1 MKEKIVKGFIVTTF
15 VSLYFL
21 VSIIST
27 IHVIDFFELS
37 NNRWMSIT
45 LAVAF
50 ELGAAASLA
59 SLIALDKMNKWI
71 VWMLFFLITAMQIQG
86 NMYYA
91 FVRLADFQGWVELYN
106 LLEWDILAQKRLL
119 SAISGAILPIVALGF
134 IKALVDYIKPQG
146 DGEVERVEEID
157 YDKEIEEIMQQHESI
172 EEPIAEEEIEGETE
186 AAVEIESA
194 IEDGY
199 VEQEE
204 IKTTPVKDFS
214 NSDIIEDDVESIEVD
229 VIKNK
234 GEEVETVKV
243 KSNNVNRPKPNM
255 NLLEKLN
262 SGLIEPQAEKR
273 IIK

>member
-1 MKEKIVKGFIVTTF
+1 MKEKLVKGFIITTF

-45 LAVAF
+45 LAVGF

-71 VWMLFFLITAMQIQG
+71 VWLLFFLITAMQIQG
-86 NMYYA
+86 NMYFA
-91 FVRLADFQGWVELYN
+91 FTRLSDFQGWVELFN
-106 LLEWDILAQKRLL
+106 LLEWDVLAQKRLL
-119 SAISGAILPIVALGF
+119 AGISGAILPIVALGF
-134 IKALVDYIKPQG
+134 IKALVDYVKPQSEEAEKPRIE
-146 DGEVERVEEID
+146 DAVDYDRQIEQIMQQNEEESIEGENEAQPEIEATVEEG
-157 YDKEIEEIMQQHESI
+157 YVEEKSEPIEEIR
-172 EEPIAEEEIEGETE
+172 T
-186 AAVEIESA
+186 
-194 IEDGY
+194 
-199 VEQEE
+199 
-204 IKTTPVKDFS
+204 KPVKEFEASADK
-214 NSDIIEDDVESIEVD
+214 IENAESLEVD
-229 VIKNK
+229 VINIEN
-234 GEEVETVKV
+234 EEVETVKV

-262 SGLIEPQAEKR
+262 SGLIEPQSEKR